1 MVRDPVRA
9 RTGAI
14 VTAGPVVFL
23 MGPTASGKT
32 AAACRLADEF
42 AAEIISVDSALVYRG
57 LDIGAAKP
65 SPMLLARYPHHLID
79 LRDPGE
85 RYSAAQFRRDAL
97 AVIADVH
104 RRGRM
109 ALLVGGTGLYYRV
122 LRDGIAELPEA
133 EPAVRARLVR
143 ELETAGL
150 AALHAR
156 LAVVDPASAARIHPH
171 DPQRT
176 LRALEVYETA
186 GQPMSALLARTAE
199 PGLGQSP
206 LQLVLAPA
214 DRGWLHQRIAARF
227 DTMLRAGFVNEV
239 RALRARGN
247 LSPEDPAL
255 RTVGYRAVWQ
265 YLEGELTHEMM
276 RERAIVATRQLAKRQ
291 FTWFRGV
298 AGAHWVDPRDDDP
311 IARLRVEIMRHIEVN

>member
-1 MVRDPVRA
+1 M
-9 RTGAI
+9 TS
-14 VTAGPVVFL
+14 GPVVFL
-23 MGPTASGKT
+23 MGPTACGKT

-42 AAEIISVDSALVYRG
+42 AAELISVDSALVYRG
-57 LDIGAAKP
+57 LDIGTAKP
-65 SPMLLARYPHHLID
+65 PPMVLERYPHHLIN
-79 LRDPGE
+79 LRDPAE

-97 AVIADVH
+97 GVIADVH

-133 EPAVRARLVR
+133 DPAVRAGLAR
-143 ELETAGL
+143 ELEEDGL
-150 AALHAR
+150 AKLYTR
-156 LAVVDPASAARIHPH
+156 LVAVDPASARRIHPH

-176 LRALEVYETA
+176 LRALEVYATT
-186 GQPMSALLARTAE
+186 GTPMSELLARTAE
-199 PGLGQSP
+199 PGLPRAP

-214 DRGWLHQRIAARF
+214 DRDWLHQRIAARF
-227 DTMLRAGFVNEV
+227 DSMLRAGFVNEV
-239 RALRARGN
+239 RALRARGD
-247 LSPEDPAL
+247 LSLEDPAL

-265 YLEGELTHEMM
+265 YLDGDLSHAAM
-276 RERAIVATRQLAKRQ
+276 RERGIVATRQLAKRQ

-298 AGAHWVDPRDDDP
+298 SGAHWVDPRENDP